1 MKKTDHLKVAD
12 GFSGQVFHIIP
23 QGSLRLLESH
33 HFVKALWATSIG
45 WFPHAQNHFIERPQ
59 GAKQHILILCVDG
72 RGWVKSGSRRETVS
86 AGQAVLIPAGVPHA
100 YGASPRNPWSI
111 HWAHFEGADSAAYL
125 QMAPAA
131 GFRMRVAPSCV
142 DSMVPVFQR
151 CYDALTGGYADRN
164 LIYLSHALRDLLG
177 QIFYNN
183 PAYSPDERSGL
194 GRELGTIMLFMAE
207 QVGRPLKVSEMA
219 RHVGMSTTHFAEQ
232 FRRRTGMAPGEYFI
246 HLRLKHACRL
256 LDTTSL
262 SIREVGFKVGYED
275 PYYFSRAFSN
285 LMGLSPRQY
294 RKLCKG

>member
-1 MKKTDHLKVAD
+1 MSKADHLKIAD
-12 GFSGQVFHIIP
+12 GFAGQIFHIIP
-23 QGSLRLLESH
+23 QGSSRPLDSH
-33 HFVKALWATSIG
+33 HLVKALRVSSIG
-45 WFPHAQNHFIERPQ
+45 WFPRARHHFMERPQ
-59 GAKQHILILCVDG
+59 GAKQHILILCVEG
-72 RGWVKSGSRRETVS
+72 SGWVKSGPRRETVS
-86 AGQAVLIPAGVPHA
+86 AGQAVLIPAGVPHS
-100 YGASPRNPWSI
+100 YGASPRNSWSI
-111 HWAHFEGADSAAYL
+111 HWVHFEGEDAAFYM

-131 GFRMRVAPSCV
+131 GFRIHVAPSCV
-142 DSMVPVFQR
+142 LSMVPVFRR

-177 QIFYNN
+177 QLFYNN
-183 PAYSPDERSGL
+183 PAYSPDERSGPV
-194 GRELGTIMLFMAE
+194 RDLGTIMLFMAE
-207 QVGRPLKVSEMA
+207 QVGQPLKVSEMA

-294 RKLCKG
+294 RKLNKG